1 MKVLIAD
8 DDRVLSLL
16 LSTRLRA
23 RGWHVDVAYD
33 AMQTMMFAMR
43 SAPDVIVL
51 DINMPGGTGR
61 EALKKLKTSVKT
73 SPIPVVVLSGS
84 IAEEDEPAVL
94 ELGAVA
100 FLRKPVTPDALHEV
114 LGEVTGAGSA

>member
-23 RGWHVDVAYD
+23 RGWQVDVAYD
-33 AMQTMMFAMR
+33 AMQAMMFAMR
-43 SAPDVIVL
+43 SAPAVIVL

-61 EALKKLKTSVKT
+61 EALKKLKSSVKT

-94 ELGAVA
+94 QLGAEA
-100 FLRKPVTPDALHEV
+100 FLRKPITPDALHEV
-114 LGEVTGAGSA
+114 LERVTGAALE